1 MTGVPFRR
9 AMRSPFRPRSR
20 FSGYRR
26 LARFGATILFGV
38 AAPLA
43 AQGNA
48 SVQPLPASVF
58 SADLNS
64 SAEHLPFAV
73 SFAVVANAS
82 VPVSEMTINDLR
94 NVFFFRKKFWSGG
107 KRVVLLLPASGLDAR
122 SFILA
127 DIYHLND
134 ASLKRL
140 ITERLFQ
147 GEIDAYPRVVDSY
160 QDALSFLAATR
171 GMLTI
176 VRADVV
182 PPGQTAVKVIRING
196 KLPGEAGYPLAR

>member
-1 MTGVPFRR
+1 
-9 AMRSPFRPRSR
+9 MRSRFKPRSR

-26 LARFGATILFGV
+26 LAAFGATILFV
-38 AAPLA
+38 AAAPLA
-43 AQGNA
+43 AQDDA
-48 SVQPLPASVF
+48 SRQPSLTPVP
-58 SADLNS
+58 SAYPDPSGATHVPL
-64 SAEHLPFAV
+64 AV

-82 VPVSEMTINDLR
+82 VPVSEMTIDDLR
-94 NVFFFRKKFWSGG
+94 NVFLFRKKFWSGG

-127 DIYHLND
+127 DIYRLND
-134 ASLKRL
+134 AGLKRL
-140 ITERLFQ
+140 ILERLFQ
-147 GEIDAYPRVVDSY
+147 GEIDAAPRAVDSY

-171 GMLTI
+171 GMLSI
-176 VRADVV
+176 VRADAV